1 MPQIDAPPRF
11 VAPLNSQHV
20 PVIRVKV
27 RPNARS
33 SSLEEQEDGT
43 FIASLKAPP
52 VDGKANAELVALV
65 ARQFDVSRAAVTI
78 KAGAATRLKLVS
90 VAVK

>member
-1 MPQIDAPPRF
+1 M
-11 VAPLNSQHV
+11 
-20 PVIRVKV
+20 PVIKVKV

-43 FIASLKAPP
+43 FLANLKAPP

-65 ARQFDVSRAAVTI
+65 ARQFGVPKGVVTI
-78 KAGAATRLKLVS
+78 KAGAAARLKLVS
-90 VAVK
+90 VAIK